1 MFMSLRSNI
10 TFTFLFYSAFIFA
23 QTSKTD
29 SLIAITK
36 QGSIN
41 EKVNA
46 LNKLCGQLMYD
57 KPEEAKVFVKQSI
70 RMADSARYKL
80 GLGDAY
86 NMIGV
91 VYDISGKYDSSIY
104 YYEKAFAI
112 FQEIK
117 NLKGRGSSSNNLGLI
132 YWNMADYDKA
142 LKNFFDA
149 LGDFEQIKNERFES
163 NALNNIG
170 LVYYDIHNYA
180 QSLKYHL
187 KAKAIYEKL
196 DDAYLLGAVSTN
208 LSNVYNNLGKP
219 DSAEFYCLQAIKLH
233 TKANDEYGLSIA
245 YNGYASLQAE
255 KGDTLKALEYF
266 EKALALKENLHEQ
279 VGITSILIQM
289 ANLFKKQ
296 KNVNRELEC
305 LNRARQIAEENN
317 FKKDLMEIYSSLSS
331 FYEKSNTALALDYFK
346 KYNTVKDSVFNE
358 NSNRQITELN
368 TKYETGKKELQ
379 LRQQDLI
386 IAKKNLVIASIAGL
400 LLVLSIAGFSYY
412 KRNRLLQQKK
422 LQEAVMKQQEL
433 ATKAVIVAE
442 ENERK
447 RIAADLHD
455 GIGQMMSAAKMNL
468 SVFES
473 ELTFKNEAQK
483 SSFENVIGLID
494 ESCKEIRSVSHQ
506 MMPNALLKSGLASAI
521 KEFIDRIDNRVISV
535 SLHTE
540 GLDERIDSNKETV
553 LYRVIQECVNNVL
566 KHAAATRLDISLI
579 KDSDGISITIED
591 NGKGFDSSA
600 MDSFNGIGLKN
611 MISRIN
617 YLKGNIDFDSKTGK
631 GTLVAIHI
639 PAD

>member
-1 MFMSLRSNI
+1 MLIRPAI
-10 TFTFLFYSAFIFA
+10 IIICFLYTVSAYA
-23 QTSKTD
+23 QKSESD
-29 SLIAITK
+29 SLLAITK
-36 QGSIN
+36 RGSIN
-41 EKVNA
+41 ERVNA

-57 KPEEAKVFVKQSI
+57 KPDEAKVYVKQSI
-70 RMADSARYKL
+70 RLADSARYKL

-104 YYEKAFAI
+104 FYEKAYDI
-112 FQEIK
+112 FEEIK

-142 LKNFFDA
+142 LTYFFDA
-149 LGDFEQIKNERFES
+149 LSDFEQIKNERFLS

-180 QSLKYHL
+180 QSLKYHQ
-187 KAKAIYEKL
+187 KAKVIYEKL
-196 DDAYLLGAVSTN
+196 GDAYLLGAVSTN

-219 DSAEFYCLQAIKLH
+219 DSAEYYCLQAIQLH
-233 TKANDEYGLSIA
+233 TRANDEYGLSIA

-255 KGDTLKALEYF
+255 KGDTSKALEYF
-266 EKALALKENLHEQ
+266 GKALKLKENLHEQ

-289 ANLFKKQ
+289 AKIFNKQ
-296 KNVNRELEC
+296 KNVTSEFEC
-305 LNRARQIAEENN
+305 LNKARQIAEENN

-331 FYEKSNTALALDYFK
+331 YYEKNNAALALEYFK
-346 KYNTVKDSVFNE
+346 KYNSVKDSVFNE

-379 LRQQDLI
+379 LKQQDLV

-400 LLVLSIAGFSYY
+400 LLVLSIAVFSYY
-412 KRNRLLQQKK
+412 KRNRLIQQKK
-422 LQEAVMKQQEL
+422 LQEAVMKQQEM
-433 ATKAVIVAE
+433 ATKAVMDAE

-473 ELTFKNEAQK
+473 ELSFKNEAQK
-483 SSFENVIGLID
+483 NSFENVIGLID

-521 KEFIDRIDNRVISV
+521 REFIDRIDNRVISV

-579 KDSDGISITIED
+579 KDTDGISITIED
-591 NGKGFDSSA
+591 NGKGFDPSA
-600 MDSFNGIGLKN
+600 MDAFNGIGLKN
-611 MISRIN
+611 MKSRIN
-617 YLKGNIDFDSKTGK
+617 YLKGSIDFDSKTGK

-639 PAD
+639 PSA

>member
-1 MFMSLRSNI
+1 MLIRPAI
-10 TFTFLFYSAFIFA
+10 IIICFLYTVSAYA
-23 QTSKTD
+23 QKSESD
-29 SLIAITK
+29 SLLAITK
-36 QGSIN
+36 RGSIN
-41 EKVNA
+41 ERVNA

-57 KPEEAKVFVKQSI
+57 KPDEAKVYVKQSI
-70 RMADSARYKL
+70 RLADSARYKL

-104 YYEKAFAI
+104 FYEKAYDI
-112 FQEIK
+112 FEEIK

-142 LKNFFDA
+142 LTYFFDA
-149 LGDFEQIKNERFES
+149 LSDFEQIKNERFLS

-180 QSLKYHL
+180 QSLKYHQ
-187 KAKAIYEKL
+187 KAKVIYEKL
-196 DDAYLLGAVSTN
+196 GDAYLLGAVSTN

-219 DSAEFYCLQAIKLH
+219 DSAEYYCLQAIQLH
-233 TKANDEYGLSIA
+233 TRANDEYGLSIA

-255 KGDTLKALEYF
+255 KGDTSKALEYF
-266 EKALALKENLHEQ
+266 GKALKLKENLHEQ

-289 ANLFKKQ
+289 AKIFNKQ
-296 KNVNRELEC
+296 KNVTSEFEC
-305 LNRARQIAEENN
+305 LNKARQIAEENN

-331 FYEKSNTALALDYFK
+331 YYEKNNASLALEYFK
-346 KYNTVKDSVFNE
+346 KYNSVKDSVFNE

-379 LRQQDLI
+379 LKQQDLV

-400 LLVLSIAGFSYY
+400 LLVLSIAVFSYY
-412 KRNRLLQQKK
+412 KRNRLIQQKK
-422 LQEAVMKQQEL
+422 LQEAVMKQQEM
-433 ATKAVIVAE
+433 ATKAVMDAE

-473 ELTFKNEAQK
+473 ELSFKNEAQK
-483 SSFENVIGLID
+483 NSFENVIGLID

-521 KEFIDRIDNRVISV
+521 REFIDRIDNRVISV

-579 KDSDGISITIED
+579 KDTDGISITIED
-591 NGKGFDSSA
+591 NGKGFDPSA
-600 MDSFNGIGLKN
+600 MDAFNGIGLKN
-611 MISRIN
+611 MKSRIN
-617 YLKGNIDFDSKTGK
+617 YLKGSIDFDSKTGK

-639 PAD
+639 PSA

>member
-1 MFMSLRSNI
+1 MFIRPAI
-10 TFTFLFYSAFIFA
+10 IIICFLYAVSANA
-23 QTSKTD
+23 QKSETD
-29 SLIAITK
+29 SLLTITK
-36 QGSIN
+36 RGSIN
-41 EKVNA
+41 EMVNA

-57 KPEEAKVFVKQSI
+57 KPDEAKVYVKQSI
-70 RMADSARYKL
+70 RLADSAGYKL

-104 YYEKAFAI
+104 FYEKAYAI

-132 YWNMADYDKA
+132 YWNIADYDKA
-142 LKNFFDA
+142 LKYFFDA
-149 LGDFEQIKNERFES
+149 LSDFEEVKNERFQS

-170 LVYYDIHNYA
+170 LVYYDIHNYS
-180 QSLKYHL
+180 QSLKYHQ

-208 LSNVYNNLGKP
+208 LSNVYNNLGKA
-219 DSAEFYCLQAIKLH
+219 DSAEYYSLQAIKLH

-255 KGDTLKALEYF
+255 KGDTMKALDYF
-266 EKALALKENLHEQ
+266 GKALKLKENLNEQ

-289 ANLFKKQ
+289 ATIFKKQ
-296 KNVNRELEC
+296 KNTARELEC

-317 FKKDLMEIYSSLSS
+317 LKKDLMEIYSSLSS
-331 FYEKSNTALALDYFK
+331 YYEKNNAALALDYFK
-346 KYNTVKDSVFNE
+346 KYNSVKDSVFNE

-379 LRQQDLI
+379 LRQQDLV

-400 LLVLSIAGFSYY
+400 LLILSIAGFSYY

-422 LQEAVMKQQEL
+422 WQEALMKQQEM
-433 ATKAVIVAE
+433 ATRAVIVAE

-473 ELTFKNEAQK
+473 ELDFKNEVQK
-483 SSFENVIGLID
+483 NSFEKVIGLID

-506 MMPNALLKSGLASAI
+506 MMPNALLKSGLPSAI
-521 KEFIDRIDNRVISV
+521 KEFIDRIDNRIITV

-540 GLDERIDSNKETV
+540 GLEERIDNNKETV

-566 KHAAATRLDISLI
+566 KHASARHLDISLI
-579 KDSDGISITIED
+579 KDRDGISITIED
-591 NGKGFDSSA
+591 DGKGFDSSD
-600 MDSFNGIGLKN
+600 MDSFSGIGLKN
-611 MISRIN
+611 MITRIN
-617 YLKGNIDFDSKTGK
+617 YLKGSIDFDSKPGK
-631 GTLVAIHI
+631 GTLVAIHV
-639 PAD
+639 PSD